1 MAGVRILARDVLS
14 HARYL
19 LEKITFERQRSDGQ
33 SQTISREVFD
43 TGHGAVI
50 LLYDPA
56 RGRVVLVKQ
65 FRLPV
70 YLTNGEAYLIEAVAG
85 KLEGEDPAI
94 RIVMEVEEEAGFK
107 IAKPVRLFEAFMS
120 PGSFMEKLSFFIA
133 RYMPEDRV
141 SAGGGLADEGE
152 DIQVIEPTLDEALA
166 MIETG
171 EIIDVKTIALLYYAK
186 INGLMNET

>member
-1 MAGVRILARDVLS
+1 MGARILAREVLS
-14 HARYL
+14 HVRYL
-19 LEKITFERQRSDGQ
+19 LENVTIERQRSDGAL
-33 SQTISREVFD
+33 QTVSREVFD
-43 TGHGAVI
+43 TGQGAVI

-56 RGRVVLVKQ
+56 RGRVVLIKQ

-70 YLTNGEAYLIEAVAG
+70 YLSNGEGHLIEAVAG

-107 IAKPVRLFEAFMS
+107 IEKPVRLFEAFMS
-120 PGSFMEKLSFFIA
+120 PGSVMEKLTFFIA
-133 RYMPEDRV
+133 RYRPEDRV

-171 EIIDVKTIALLYYAK
+171 EIIDAKTIALLYYAK
-186 INGLMNET
+186 VKGIMNEA